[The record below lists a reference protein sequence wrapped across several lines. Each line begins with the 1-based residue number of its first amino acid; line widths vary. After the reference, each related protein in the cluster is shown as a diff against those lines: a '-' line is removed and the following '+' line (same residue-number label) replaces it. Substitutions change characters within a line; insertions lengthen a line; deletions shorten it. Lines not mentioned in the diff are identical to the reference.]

1 MRSASDNSG
10 TRYEEHEAPKLE
22 HFGGPKNQPARTLN
36 LALILDGVARLAI
49 LVRPSSIR
57 EVPAIVQ
64 CHDSMQE
71 KQKHFFFN
79 SKHYQVC
86 FHCATQSQ
94 MRHNMFALFRLALKE
109 CWPY

>member
-22 HFGGPKNQPARTLN
+22 HFGGPKGQPARTLN

-64 CHDSMQE
+64 CHDFMQE
-71 KQKHFFFN
+71 KKKHIFPIASTIKFAFTAPL
-79 SKHYQVC
+79 KAR
-86 FHCATQSQ
+86 CAITCLRCLGS
-94 MRHNMFALFRLALKE
+94 H
-109 CWPY
+109 